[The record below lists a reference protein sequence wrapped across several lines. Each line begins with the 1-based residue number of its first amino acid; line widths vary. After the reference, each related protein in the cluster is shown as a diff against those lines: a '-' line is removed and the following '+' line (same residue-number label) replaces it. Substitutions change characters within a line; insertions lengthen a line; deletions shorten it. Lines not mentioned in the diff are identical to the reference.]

1 MLLKTLKSILALIL
15 ICLVVMMI
23 VYANGYRIN
32 LTNSMLKGIYQI
44 QHTTNIKRDDL
55 VSVCLPTKIAKHAHS
70 RGYLVK
76 GSCGNGY
83 APVIKQILAIPKDRV
98 VMNTSGIVVN
108 GKYFNYKQEQVDH
121 LSRPLNPK
129 KINNNI
135 DGYLLIGTN
144 SNDSWDSRYFGEL
157 SRQDIIDVLK
167 PIWIWR

>member
-1 MLLKTLKSILALIL
+1 MLLKIIKTIFVLIF
-15 ICLVVMMI
+15 ICLGMIVI
-23 VYANGYRIN
+23 VYATGYRIN

-44 QHTTNIKRDDL
+44 QHATNIKRDDL
-55 VSVCLPTKIAKHAHS
+55 VSVCLPTKIAKYAHS

-108 GKYFNYKQEQVDH
+108 GKYFNYKQGQVDH
-121 LSRPLNPK
+121 LARPLNPK